1 MDKLLHVGLIWE
13 VMYPKWL
20 IYMYMVMMKKA
31 NEKWKIYVDF
41 TDLNKAWLKDN
52 FSLPKIDMLE
62 ALWVGSNF

>member
-31 NEKWKIYVDF
+31 NEK
-41 TDLNKAWLKDN
+41 
-52 FSLPKIDMLE
+52 
-62 ALWVGSNF
+62 